1 MQLYFHPRRRLSI
14 VLAALFLVL
23 PPCLAFVFPISFWA
37 GNDNE
42 PLGLANAFNLAFRLG
57 DRVMYPADGM
67 TNHPGLPF
75 YFSTWLAL
83 AFTGFP
89 IASNPLEFFHKA
101 IDHIRTYQ
109 LVAISLASLAGAAA
123 VYLFARIASPFASGL
138 VILAGLLLWLLSTPA
153 SLTTFLSP
161 SDESFALAVNAVFL
175 WSLLR
180 LAQDDEGTIR
190 TFAFAAAV
198 SAFAYLNKLPFMYV
212 AVALG
217 AAMVAQY
224 IFTKG
229 VVRLSAGFAVF
240 GLIAIA
246 LVLIAGKFLIGW
258 PAFRG
263 LLYFHRGVALGSG
276 LYGEGGGSVVST
288 SALLSAIEA
297 IPSDRTF
304 AIPLAIAGGAGLLL
318 IAAWSLLR
326 TRKPRPELTVAI
338 GCGLASLLSAL
349 VVLKHYSPHYSAGVS
364 ATLPG
369 CVFAYHLLLRD
380 RFPRTAPV
388 VAGILLLLVSPSVVT
403 DLQSYIR
410 ARVEYTRAAA
420 LDRDELQKVLASQKK
435 VVDYAYRTPF
445 REYGEGL
452 VITYAGVKPLTDA
465 YASDRRGTTNSF
477 AEALIS
483 EDVGAYIIDK
493 KYFQT
498 EDAVKTAANF
508 DLLGPKPVQYQD
520 GDTLI
525 ELRTVFVLLRRADQ

>member
-1 MQLYFHPRRRLSI
+1 MQLHFRPRRRLSI
-14 VLAALFLVL
+14 VLAALFLAL
-23 PPCLAFVFPISFWA
+23 PPTLALLFPISFWA

-89 IASNPLEFFHKA
+89 IASNPLQFFHAA

-109 LVAISLASLAGAAA
+109 LLAISLATLAGAAA
-123 VYLFARIASPFASGL
+123 VYLFARVTSPFASGL
-138 VILAGLLLWLLSTPA
+138 VIVIGLLLWLLSTPA

-161 SDESFALAVNAVFL
+161 SDESFALAVNAIFL
-175 WSLLR
+175 WCLLR
-180 LAQDDEGTIR
+180 LAHDDEGTIG

-229 VVRLSAGFAVF
+229 VARLSAGFAVF

-246 LVLIAGKFLIGW
+246 LVLVAGKFLIGW

-288 SALLSAIEA
+288 SAVLSAIEA

-304 AIPLAIAGGAGLLL
+304 ALPLAIAGGAGLLL

-326 TRKPRPELTVAI
+326 TRKPHPELTVAI

-349 VVLKHYSPHYSAGVS
+349 VVLKHYAPHYVAGVS

-380 RFPRTAPV
+380 RFPRVAPV
-388 VAGILLLLVSPSVVT
+388 IAGIVVLLVSPSVVIH
-403 DLQSYIR
+403 LQSYIR
-410 ARVEYTRAAA
+410 DRVEYTRAAA
-420 LDRDELQKVLASQKK
+420 LDRDELPKVLASQKK
-435 VVDYAYRTPF
+435 VVDYAYRSPF

-477 AEALIS
+477 AEALVS

-508 DLLGPKPVQYQD
+508 DLLGPKPVRYQD